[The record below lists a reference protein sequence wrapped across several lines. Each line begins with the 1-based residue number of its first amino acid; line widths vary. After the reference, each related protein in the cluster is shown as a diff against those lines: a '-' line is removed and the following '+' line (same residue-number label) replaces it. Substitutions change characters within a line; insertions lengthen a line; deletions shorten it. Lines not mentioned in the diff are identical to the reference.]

1 MVKTPSESKK
11 TETPDPTKPPV
22 LPFRV
27 MTQFL
32 QDLSFENPGA
42 LMVQSGSVKA
52 RPHYNANWHIT
63 NKALE
68 AKKEGEDSNANVPN
82 LYQAE
87 VRFTLSSHYDADD
100 DKKIPCFMLEI
111 AFAAVVEIAF
121 NIKEKKAHEQILR
134 IDIPRLLYPYLRY
147 EVDKVLQTGGYPPMQ
162 IPPLNFAAAYEQFM
176 QQDDSKKSDDKSA

>member
-1 MVKTPSESKK
+1 MAKTPNETKK
-11 TETPDPTKPPV
+11 PETPDPTKPPTM
-22 LPFRV
+22 PFRV

-32 QDLSFENPGA
+32 QDFSFENPGA
-42 LMVQSGSVKA
+42 LMVQSGSVKGQ
-52 RPHYNANWHIT
+52 PHYNANWHIT

-68 AKKEGEDSNANVPN
+68 AKKAEGEDSNASAAN

-87 VRFTLSSHYDADD
+87 VRFTLSSHYDAED

-134 IDIPRLLYPYLRY
+134 IEIPRLLYPYLRY
-147 EVDKVLQTGGYPPMQ
+147 EIDKTLQTGGYPPMH

-176 QQDDSKKSDDKSA
+176 QQKSDDKSE